1 MKWIAR
7 ATLLV
12 IVFSSLGCAVKDKI
26 IGVWNTEIDQMGVKQ
41 TLTMN
46 MAKDKTMDLTVDAD
60 IPQLGPVK
68 VTAKGTYTSTENGKT
83 VTPNLETIT
92 MDNKQLEAMKDALTA
107 NIKQQF
113 NQELKPNWKSD
124 DEFVVEINGVAMTF
138 KRKK

>member
-1 MKWIAR
+1 
-7 ATLLV
+7 
-12 IVFSSLGCAVKDKI
+12 
-26 IGVWNTEIDQMGVKQ
+26 
-41 TLTMN
+41 